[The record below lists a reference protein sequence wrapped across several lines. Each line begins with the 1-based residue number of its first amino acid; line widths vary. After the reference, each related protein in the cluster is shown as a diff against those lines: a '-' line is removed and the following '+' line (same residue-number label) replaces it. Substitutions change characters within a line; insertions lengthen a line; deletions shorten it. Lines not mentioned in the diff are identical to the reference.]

1 MMPHPERTENGDPIF
16 SSLKEFIEN
25 KNPVLDKSLVYKN
38 QESKIRLFQSK
49 INSKEWVIDQIITDN
64 EESSVQKALRKK
76 GFDVSIHRQAHWEI
90 SIKQNI
96 DTVLKSINHSGELF
110 NSNKEYI
117 SKTIKK
123 EKTATFLIRKKDD
136 ILARA
141 KAESLKEKFQIEGI
155 TNLKYGVIWNI
166 TVNKGNLKSVLNQLI
181 NTQILFNTLSHE
193 CYRIN

>member
-1 MMPHPERTENGDPIF
+1 MAKYCKFFQHP
-16 SSLKEFIEN
+16 
-25 KNPVLDKSLVYKN
+25 
-38 QESKIRLFQSK
+38 FQ
-49 INSKEWVIDQIITDN
+49 I
-64 EESSVQKALRKK
+64 QKPLLLA
-76 GFDVSIHRQAHWEI
+76 AE
-90 SIKQNI
+90 
-96 DTVLKSINHSGELF
+96 
-110 NSNKEYI
+110 
-117 SKTIKK
+117 TIKK

-166 TVNKGNLKSVLNQLI
+166 TVNKGNFKSVLNQLI